1 MLEVSPLASVNHTP
15 LNEYSLHCKN
25 ISLDLQELKL
35 ESTKSAWW
43 RRGADGR
50 GPCRWA
56 WPLVP
61 FLHELSKLIASRLP
75 PRDNLKNNNLQ
86 NIFSYSGWGS
96 DGGKMSLP
104 WSGENDINLQP
115 NMFSCSKPWVHF
127 IKPMPASVFLY
138 GAIHL
143 WRTIKWPIVCLGF
156 SVHWLSLVLYTF
168 ELNFHLTPVRLNRH
182 RAEGSWWRRHCWTD
196 VDLWERAGSCL
207 AVSPT
212 LSLEF
217 LPALLLLS
225 LATLIC
231 CVQRGGLFGTWLFV
245 LNC

>member
-1 MLEVSPLASVNHTP
+1 MLEVPPLASVNHTL
-15 LNEYSLHCKN
+15 LNEYSLQSKN

-35 ESTKSAWW
+35 ESTKSTWW

-50 GPCRWA
+50 GLCRWA
-56 WPLVP
+56 WPLMP

-75 PRDNLKNNNLQ
+75 PRDNLQNNNLQ
-86 NIFSYSGWGS
+86 NIFSYGGWGS
-96 DGGKMSLP
+96 EGGEMSFP
-104 WSGENDINLQP
+104 WSGGNHINLQL
-115 NMFSCSKPWVHF
+115 NIFSCSKPWVRF

-143 WRTIKWPIVCLGF
+143 RRTIKWPIVCLGF
-156 SVHWLSLVLYTF
+156 SVHWLSLILCTF
-168 ELNFHLTPVRLNRH
+168 ELNFHLTPVHLNHH
-182 RAEGSWWRRHCWTD
+182 RAEGSRRRRHCWTD
-196 VDLWERAGSCL
+196 VDLWVRAGSCL
-207 AVSPT
+207 AVSST

-231 CVQRGGLFGTWLFV
+231 CGQGGGLFVTWLFV

>member
-15 LNEYSLHCKN
+15 LNEYSLHRKN

-61 FLHELSKLIASRLP
+61 FLLELSKLKASRLP
-75 PRDNLKNNNLQ
+75 PRDNLQNNNLQ

-96 DGGKMSLP
+96 DGGEMSLP

-156 SVHWLSLVLYTF
+156 SVHWVSSCTPLNLISTWLLSIWT
-168 ELNFHLTPVRLNRH
+168 TTGQ
-182 RAEGSWWRRHCWTD
+182 RAAGGGGTAGQMWTC
-196 VDLWERAGSCL
+196 EKGQGPS
-207 AVSPT
+207 
-212 LSLEF
+212 
-217 LPALLLLS
+217 LLS
-225 LATLIC
+225 L
-231 CVQRGGLFGTWLFV
+231 QRSH
-245 LNC
+245 